1 MPLSTSIY
9 KKKELL
15 LFDDFSAFF
24 WTVKPSYHRFRNID
38 HIIGH
43 PDYSAATIT
52 NDACLLKLKVDFGW
66 LLNLCNINLEPFRS
80 HLNGQSS
87 SNPSLCQPQ
96 CRWYLLSCK
105 AFSATNE
112 NRYIADYKT
121 LISTDQDT
129 AAGSM
134 VTVTGWGT
142 TSEGALGL
150 PNVLHKVILVLVF
163 PMSSILWCSR
173 QRCKKWQTRQTCL
186 C

>member
-9 KKKELL
+9 KKE
-15 LFDDFSAFF
+15 
-24 WTVKPSYHRFRNID
+24 R
-38 HIIGH
+38 
-43 PDYSAATIT
+43 AATLWWLFCVFL
-52 NDACLLKLKVDFGW
+52 NSKAQLPPFQEHRPHHRPPWLLSCHYHQWCLSAQAKGW

-105 AFSATNE
+105 PFSATNE